1 MIDEPF
7 IRSIG
12 IVVIAATVFALGA
25 RMVSLPSIVAFIA
38 AGLLL
43 GPLTGIIE
51 VSEAIHLIAETGIVL
66 LLFLVGLELSFEKI
80 RGVGFAAIVAGSL
93 QIILTVLGGFGLC
106 LALGFAKMP
115 ALIIGIALTFS
126 STVIVVKLLIDNQDG
141 NKRYGQIA
149 IGILLVQDLFV
160 VILLTLVSG
169 LSGGASL
176 DFAVVVRG
184 LANALGGMALL
195 LAVVLATSKWLLRV
209 PFTWAARSPETLF
222 IWSLCWC
229 FLIVVAT
236 HFLHLSPE
244 IGAFI
249 AGISLAQLPYHRDLQ
264 RRVQPLMHFFIAVF
278 FVSLGIEMKLDVSL
292 IFWVKAAILALFV
305 VVGKFVIVMFVVAR
319 LGYSERTS
327 YFAALLLTQ
336 VSEFSFI
343 LIALAVEGGFV
354 DATAAALLGLVGLIS
369 ITVSTVAIVFREPLY
384 ETVHRLGLCRMFRAG
399 AEDRPVGG
407 EALEQRCSC

>member
-1 MIDEPF
+1 
-7 IRSIG
+7 
-12 IVVIAATVFALGA
+12 
-25 RMVSLPSIVAFIA
+25 
-38 AGLLL
+38 
-43 GPLTGIIE
+43 
-51 VSEAIHLIAETGIVL
+51 
-66 LLFLVGLELSFEKI
+66 
-80 RGVGFAAIVAGSL
+80 
-93 QIILTVLGGFGLC
+93 
-106 LALGFAKMP
+106 
-115 ALIIGIALTFS
+115 
-126 STVIVVKLLIDNQDG
+126 VIVVKLLIDNQDG